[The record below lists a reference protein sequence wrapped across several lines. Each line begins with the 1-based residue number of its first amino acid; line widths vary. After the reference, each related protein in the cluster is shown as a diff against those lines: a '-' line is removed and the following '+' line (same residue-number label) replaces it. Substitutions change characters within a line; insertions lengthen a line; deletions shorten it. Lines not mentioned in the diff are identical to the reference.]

1 MTGLKP
7 LEWIPLSDGALEVG
21 DVVSA
26 DAGGMPVYRVVA
38 LAGRQAWLR
47 GERQPADQL
56 MPLNHFRW
64 KAALRSAP

>member
-7 LEWIPLSDGALEVG
+7 LEWVPLSEGRVEVG

-38 LAGRQAWLR
+38 LSGRQAWLR
-47 GERQPADQL
+47 GETQPSDQL
-56 MPLNHFRW
+56 MPLNRFSW
-64 KAALRSAP
+64 KAALRS